1 MTTGNKILESR
12 IPTYTTSTVKAVKII
27 YKFFKK
33 DKCEDMCSLVLVC
46 VYSTGFLYKVVF
58 IPPWYI
64 IVKHVGKG
72 V

>member
-46 VYSTGFLYKVVF
+46 VYRFF
-58 IPPWYI
+58 IQGGIYTTMVYNI